1 MTLIPTDDGC
11 VNEVVME
18 ITCNIPL
25 VGRKLES
32 FVADS
37 TEEQLEA
44 EYEFIQEYLDE
55 L

>member
-1 MTLIPTDDGC
+1 
-11 VNEVVME
+11 ME
-18 ITCNIPL
+18 IDCAIPL

-32 FVADS
+32 FAAGN

-44 EYEFIQEYLDE
+44 EHEFIQEYLDG